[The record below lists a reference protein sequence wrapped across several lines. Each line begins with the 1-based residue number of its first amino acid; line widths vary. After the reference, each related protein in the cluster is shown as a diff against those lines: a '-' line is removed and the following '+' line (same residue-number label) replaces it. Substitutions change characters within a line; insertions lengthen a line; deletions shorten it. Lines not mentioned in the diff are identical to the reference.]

1 MPVNSH
7 LVLAF
12 FEDEAAADGAVG
24 ALQSWAKHN
33 RRVQLDAVGVLV
45 KEADGQVKTHKLG
58 PTEGRKGVGIG
69 AVLGVVAGIASGGL
83 SVIAEGALI
92 GGAGGGVLGSFFHK
106 SLGLTD
112 EDAARIASRLDAGHA
127 AVGALVPEH
136 QAPTIARELESFGG
150 EPEVHDV
157 TAAGAATTPVPGG

>member
-69 AVLGVVAGIASGGL
+69 AVLGVVAGIASGRDQPRRNKR
-83 SVIAEGALI
+83 GAQAI
-92 GGAGGGVLGSFFHK
+92 GARDWRAGG
-106 SLGLTD
+106 
-112 EDAARIASRLDAGHA
+112 R
-127 AVGALVPEH
+127 
-136 QAPTIARELESFGG
+136 
-150 EPEVHDV
+150 
-157 TAAGAATTPVPGG
+157 